1 MGGKGNCHLAVL
13 VSQAPQGQD
22 GLSKGHF
29 QLINQ
34 EFMKVCPSPHKMEH
48 CKTLSCIESL
58 CYRLYNYC
66 LGLVTSENYSNAIY
80 SICLF

>member
-34 EFMKVCPSPHKMEH
+34 EFMKVCPSPRKMEH
-48 CKTLSCIESL
+48 CKT
-58 CYRLYNYC
+58 
-66 LGLVTSENYSNAIY
+66 
-80 SICLF
+80 